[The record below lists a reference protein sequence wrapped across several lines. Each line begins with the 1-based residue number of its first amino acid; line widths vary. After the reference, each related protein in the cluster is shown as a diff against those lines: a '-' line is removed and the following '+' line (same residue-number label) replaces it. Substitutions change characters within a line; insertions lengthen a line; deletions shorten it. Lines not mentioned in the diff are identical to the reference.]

1 MAGPMWISGPEK
13 SEGKGESFDACPK
26 RMWLKK
32 GKRCKININKTK
44 RTRCGEKEAA
54 ELLRAVIM

>member
-1 MAGPMWISGPEK
+1 MWISGPEK